1 MSNVESIGIVGSPP
15 TPATYGRWLWP
26 NVIPRGSVTVLDG
39 DPGSAK
45 SLLTIDLAARLT
57 RGGKWPDG
65 AAGASQGTAISFCAE
80 DEREKTVL
88 PRLVVASG
96 DTSRVVVRGTPDDAD
111 GAPLLPDDMAVV
123 EELVRVHRP
132 GLLVFDPLSL
142 FVSSLG
148 VTRRTMRDL
157 VRLAVTYGPAIVL
170 VRHLIKLHFARA
182 MSRGLGSMG
191 VIGAARAG
199 FLAAH
204 DPTDLSK
211 FVLTPTKANLGPLPP
226 ALGYRVRVANGQAVI
241 EWLGPTGTTA
251 EDAARGPKRATAER
265 PDVVMAADWLVR
277 ALDKGERPAVEVL
290 EEAMAIGISERTLY
304 RAKAAVRVESRVSN
318 KDGKRI
324 WKWALPSGSK
334 FEDLPDLSELPP
346 LRW

>member
-1 MSNVESIGIVGSPP
+1 MSNVESIENIGTPP
-15 TPATYGRWLWP
+15 TPGANGHWLWP

-57 RGGKWPDG
+57 RGGRWPDG
-65 AAGASQGTAISFCAE
+65 TGGSGQGTALLFCAE
-80 DEREKTVL
+80 DERERTVL
-88 PRLVVASG
+88 PRLAAAGG

-111 GAPLLPDDMAVV
+111 GSPLLPDDIEVV
-123 EELVRVHRP
+123 EDLVRENRP
-132 GLLVFDPLSL
+132 GLLVFDPFGL
-142 FVSSLG
+142 FVSSMR
-148 VTRRTMRDL
+148 VVRRTMQDL

-170 VRHLIKLHFARA
+170 VRHLIKLHSARIIT
-182 MSRGLGSMG
+182 RGLGSIG

-199 FLAAH
+199 FLTAR
-204 DPTDLSK
+204 DPADVSK

-226 ALGYRVRVANGQAVI
+226 ALSYRVGVTNGQAVI
-241 EWLGPTGTTA
+241 EWLGPTSTTA
-251 EDAARGPKRATAER
+251 EDAARGPRPATAAER

-304 RAKAAVRVESRVSN
+304 RAKAAARVESRVSN
-318 KDGKRI
+318 RDGKRV
-324 WKWALPSGSK
+324 WKWALPHGSN
-334 FEDLPDLSELPP
+334 FEDLPELSELSR
-346 LRW
+346 RW